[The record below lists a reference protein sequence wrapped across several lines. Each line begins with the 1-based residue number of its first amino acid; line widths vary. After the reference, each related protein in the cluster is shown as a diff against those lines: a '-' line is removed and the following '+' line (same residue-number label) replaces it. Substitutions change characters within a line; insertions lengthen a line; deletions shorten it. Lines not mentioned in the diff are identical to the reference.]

1 MDVWKV
7 DRRRMLVG
15 LAAVPLGMTASK
27 ATAQTLPALQHGM
40 VACRFG
46 QVHYRIARPAKPS
59 RHPPLLCLHASP
71 GSGIGFANFLT
82 LMGEDRTAL
91 AMDNPGFGL
100 SDRPISPSTISD
112 FAGAAGDLI
121 DALGFRQIDILGSHT
136 GSATAIEL
144 ARQRPKAVR
153 RIVVHSALMFTQ
165 QEIADYERR
174 LEGSVP
180 DTLDAAA
187 ARLPDLWKRFGK
199 FRTDLGDIAA
209 WQLFW
214 EMNRDPLHMGWGHDA
229 AFAYDFP
236 AALRQVRQP
245 ILILNPKEGLS
256 PITARARGFSPNI
269 SMIDLPYGDGLFSAH
284 ASDVAPLIRRF
295 LG

>member
-1 MDVWKV
+1 MRSWKV
-7 DRRRMLVG
+7 DRRQMLAG
-15 LAAVPLGMTASK
+15 FTAVPFALTAGK
-27 ATAQTLPALQHGM
+27 VTAQALPALQNGM
-40 VACRFG
+40 VPCRFG
-46 QVHYRIARPAKPS
+46 QVHYRVARPAKPGPY
-59 RHPPLLCLHASP
+59 PPLLCLHASP
-71 GSGIGFANFLT
+71 GSGIGFANFLP

-100 SDRPISPSTISD
+100 SDRPASPSTIAD

-121 DALGFRQIDILGSHT
+121 DALGFRQVDLLGSHT
-136 GSATAIEL
+136 GSATAVEL
-144 ARQRPKAVR
+144 ARQRPKTVR
-153 RIVVHSALMFTQ
+153 RVVLHSALMFTP
-165 QEIADYERR
+165 QEIADYEQK

-199 FRTDLGDIAA
+199 FRADLGDTAA

-256 PITARARGFSPNI
+256 PITARARGFAPNI
-269 SMIDLPYGDGLFSAH
+269 SMIDLPYADGLFSAH
-284 ASDVAPLIRRF
+284 AADVAPPIRRF
-295 LG
+295 LR